1 MSDLFSDVIT
11 GGLAVAS
18 AWVLLSVPFALV
30 LGRMVR
36 ARDAREAHT
45 R

>member
-1 MSDLFSDVIT
+1 MFDLFSDVIT
-11 GGLAVAS
+11 GGVAVAA

-36 ARDAREAHT
+36 VRDAREEHT